1 MKREW
6 LAGSLYILFGM
17 ICVVFLLNLL
27 PTSPPV
33 ALFLVVTGTQAILT
47 VLHAEFVLG
56 TRRLLVLVGL
66 TLTLTFLA
74 EFLGTRYGLIFGYYH
89 YGNSLGPKILDVP
102 VAIPI
107 AWLTMLY
114 PSWLLA
120 RLIVGRHRASLRFS
134 PLRAALGGLLMVGWD
149 LSLDPALA
157 IGSRFWVWEEGGFY
171 QGIPFTNFVG
181 WWFVSFVILLLFE
194 LLTSP
199 RPGQIISRI
208 DRPNLLPFLLYQAN
222 LLFTSAL
229 CFSHGLSQAGGVG
242 LICAGLAAIL
252 VLLQPQALAKDRT

>member
-6 LAGSLYILFGM
+6 LAGFLYILFGM

-27 PTSPPV
+27 PTSTPL
-33 ALFLVVTGTQAILT
+33 ALFLVITGTQAILT
-47 VLHAEFVLG
+47 VFHAEFVLG

-66 TLTLTFLA
+66 TLPLTFLA
-74 EFLGTRYGLIFGYYH
+74 EFLGTRTGLIFGHYY
-89 YGNSLGPKILDVP
+89 YGDGLGPKILDVP

-120 RLIVGRHRASLRFS
+120 RLIVGRHRVGLRFS
-134 PLRAALGGLLMVGWD
+134 PLRAALGGLFMVGWD

-157 IGSRFWVWEEGGFY
+157 IGSRFWVWEGGGFY
-171 QGIPFTNFVG
+171 LGIPFTNFVG

-194 LLTSP
+194 LLTGP
-199 RPGQIISRI
+199 QPGQIISRI
-208 DRPNLLPFLLYQAN
+208 GRPNLLPFLLYQAN
-222 LLFTSAL
+222 LLFASAL
-229 CFSHGLSQAGGVG
+229 CFSHGLGQAGGVG
-242 LICAGLAAIL
+242 LICAGLVAIL
-252 VLLQPQALAKDRT
+252 VLFQPQALARDRT